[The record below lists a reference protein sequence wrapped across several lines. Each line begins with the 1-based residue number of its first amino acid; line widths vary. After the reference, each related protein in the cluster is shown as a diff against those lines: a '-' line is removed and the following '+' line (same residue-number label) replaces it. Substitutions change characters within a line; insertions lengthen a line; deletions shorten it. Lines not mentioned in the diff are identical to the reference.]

1 MKVAVIGTRRVPD
14 TIASHMLAYLPAGTT
29 ELVSGGAEGVD
40 RAAEEIAAS
49 LSLPIRRFLPDYERY
64 GRRAPLMRNLE
75 IVQYADEVLAFW
87 DGASRGTMHSI
98 AECIRLGRPVRVIPL
113 NVLYPSI
120 PLPPPGNGSDAPPA
134 ASSHTSERLEH
145 KSNERSKREN

>member
-14 TIASHMLAYLPAGTT
+14 TIAAHILAYLPASTT

-40 RAAEEIAAS
+40 RAAEEIASS
-49 LSLPIRRFLPDYERY
+49 LSLPIRRFLPDYGRY

-75 IVQYADEVLAFW
+75 IIAYADEVLAFW

-98 AECIRLGRPVRVIPL
+98 AECIRLGKPVRVVPL
-113 NVLYPSI
+113 STLYPA
-120 PLPPPGNGSDAPPA
+120 GSVLAGPSGEDTDGGTPNSP
-134 ASSHTSERLEH
+134 SHARERLEQE
-145 KSNERSKREN
+145 KP

>member
-14 TIASHMLAYLPAGTT
+14 TITSHILSYLPANTT

-49 LSLPIRRFLPDYERY
+49 LSLPIRRFLPDYEKY

-75 IVQYADEVLAFW
+75 IIQYADEVLAFW

-98 AECIRLGRPVRVIPL
+98 AECIRLGKPVRVIPL
-113 NVLYPSI
+113 SILYPLERF
-120 PLPPPGNGSDAPPA
+120 PLPDD
-134 ASSHTSERLEH
+134 TSETM
-145 KSNERSKREN
+145 ER